1 MSSGSIIGRQSHH
14 PEKRL
19 IITID
24 GPAGVG
30 KSTAAKRLALRLG
43 YRYIDTGALYR
54 AVAWKARMSGI
65 DLSDHHAVAQLLS
78 STSLI
83 LGQDPNLPRISVDGK
98 DVTDEIRTPEISRM
112 ASIVSAIP
120 AVREWLIPIQ
130 RQMGVGGGVVV
141 EGRDIGTRIFP
152 AADVKF
158 FLDADQTVRAMRRH
172 HELASFG
179 ERAALE
185 QTRQEIENRDA
196 RDRSRP
202 ISPLVPASDAIVID
216 TTSLGV
222 EQVVDRMMSVVASKL

>member
-1 MSSGSIIGRQSHH
+1 MSSRSIIGCQPHH

-30 KSTAAKRLALRLG
+30 KSTVAKRLALRLG
-43 YRYIDTGALYR
+43 YRYADTGALYR
-54 AVAWKARMSGI
+54 AVAWKVSMSGI
-65 DLSDHHAVAQLLS
+65 DPSDHHAVAQLLS
-78 STSLI
+78 NTSLI
-83 LGQDPNLPRISVDGK
+83 LGQDPKAPRISVDGK
-98 DVTDEIRTPEISRM
+98 DVTDEIRTAEISRM

-130 RQMGVGGGVVV
+130 RRMGMGGGVVV

-152 AADVKF
+152 AADMKF
-158 FLDADQTVRAMRRH
+158 FLEADQTVRATRRH
-172 HELASFG
+172 HELASAG
-179 ERAALE
+179 ETMALD
-185 QTRQEIENRDA
+185 QIRLEIENRDT

-202 ISPLVPASDAIVID
+202 ISPLVPAPDATIID